1 MLAAC
6 GGDSKSTG
14 SDSSKGEASADSGEK
29 VNLAFGIWDENQRA
43 AMQAMVDAYVEGGI
57 LADMT
62 EAIAASD
69 INDSF
74 AETLVNNYVRN
85 GVNYAVPKDFD
96 TNALWYNKE
105 MFDNAG
111 VAYPTDDMTYED
123 LVALATELKDK
134 LPEGVYP
141 FACPVDFQTWYYQ
154 TVYANGGWIL
164 NEDATETGYADPKT
178 QEGIQCWIDMIDAG
192 LSPSASTLAETGS
205 DAMFEGEQIAMTLAG
220 SYMVPEYSSNDTIK
234 DKIDCVEVPTFNG
247 VESNC
252 INGLGFAVYEGS
264 KNKEEAIKFAVW
276 LGGADAQ
283 KIQGDT
289 GVVISAREDAQPCF
303 EASNSSIIWQH
314 TPITQQSSALFGTFM
329 LRQFFMSLPK
339 ELEEAAIM
347 DGCGQFRVFGQIML
361 PLVKPGIGALV
372 IFTVKFAWNDF
383 MWPLIVNTTP
393 SKMTLGPALSTLQ
406 GQYTTEYPMRMA
418 GAVLAVAP
426 LVVMFFIFRKQFIEG
441 VAQSGIKE

>member
-1 MLAAC
+1 MKNRKRIAAFGMAMVLGASMLAAC

-14 SDSSKGEASADSGEK
+14 SDSSKEEASADSGEK

-43 AMQAMVDAYVEGGI
+43 AMQAMVDAYTAENENVSIEIQLTPYKGGEYWTKLEAAAGGGKAPDVFWLNVLHLDAYVEGGI

-220 SYMVPEYSSNDTIK
+220 SYMVPEYASNDTIK

-303 EASNSSIIWQH
+303 EASNEQYH
-314 TPITQQSSALFGTFM
+314 LAAYTNHSAEAYPLPVCNKAAELYDKEATWLTKAYTGE
-329 LRQFFMSLPK
+329 MSLADACAGLK
-339 ELEEAAIM
+339 EEA
-347 DGCGQFRVFGQIML
+347 D
-361 PLVKPGIGALV
+361 AL
-372 IFTVKFAWNDF
+372 
-383 MWPLIVNTTP
+383 
-393 SKMTLGPALSTLQ
+393 
-406 GQYTTEYPMRMA
+406 
-418 GAVLAVAP
+418 LA
-426 LVVMFFIFRKQFIEG
+426 K
-441 VAQSGIKE
+441 